1 MPICSVNDDGALSNP
16 RYSHPQFPPSNHE
29 DQKIQQYAR
38 FYNVPV
44 NAINVNSQRHPI
56 NTITGL
62 QYFQGKA
69 LNMRIFKEKAVPK
82 VGMGKCQACFCML
95 DERVGRNRSRSRI
108 LSRKGTRTPEL
119 GRKPII

>member
-1 MPICSVNDDGALSNP
+1 MNDDGALSNP

-29 DQKIQQYAR
+29 DHKLQHYAR
-38 FYNVPV
+38 YYNVPV

-69 LNMRIFKEKAVPK
+69 LNMRIFKEKAIPK
-82 VGMGKCQACFCML
+82 VGMGKCQNVRLCVRQEEGPWQQIL
-95 DERVGRNRSRSRI
+95 RVQQRI
-108 LSRKGTRTPEL
+108 LRPQLQG
-119 GRKPII
+119 

>member
-1 MPICSVNDDGALSNP
+1 MQWSIKQGSTVYLFLSTGLLDVPICSVNDDGALSNP

-38 FYNVPV
+38 YYNVPV

-82 VGMGKCQACFCML
+82 VGMGKC
-95 DERVGRNRSRSRI
+95 RVCVWMQWGI
-108 LSRKGTRTPEL
+108 
-119 GRKPII
+119 